1 MVKISI
7 DILKLQVDAAALSK
21 FARGER
27 GQRMSFSQVQQQV
40 KERCQE
46 IWDRQAQSLSAVPE
60 EDTDDEVVN
69 SDLDSFAGDLENLL
83 DFEEGEEAGDGRDSE
98 REEGGFRGGGLK
110 MRRGTSQLQTEQ
122 EIEDDKV
129 EASVILRMLQGN
141 CYR

>member
-1 MVKISI
+1 V
-7 DILKLQVDAAALSK
+7 ALSK

-27 GQRMSFSQVQQQV
+27 GQRMTFSQVQQQT

-46 IWDRQAQSLSAVPE
+46 IWDRQALSLSVIPE
-60 EDTDDEVVN
+60 EDTDDEVADP
-69 SDLDSFAGDLENLL
+69 DLDSFAGDLENLL

-98 REEGGFRGGGLK
+98 REEVGVRGGGLK

-122 EIEDDKV
+122 EIEDDKL

-141 CYR
+141 SHRMTCCEWYI